1 MYSPAD
7 RKALC
12 FPVQDEEEHKMCRWI
27 WCPLL
32 LPLLLLLL
40 VMTEVEA
47 QVENRVIFL
56 PGTFQNVT
64 VSQNETVQ
72 AIVSRIPPEVA
83 FITLQ
88 FHTQHRNATL
98 SYTRV
103 PDLGLSL
110 TAVDAGLLSA
120 LQPGQSA
127 LSMFLSSSDG
137 DPVAGTGVILPYTST
152 DPVPGACNTEFNL
165 DIDPNVYI
173 HYNLY
178 ETTIRFAPA
187 NLGYERGEDPP
198 ACDESIEP
206 NTRWRLQYDIYQYF
220 LPENDLSERSLFRSI
235 QDVADVHGMLEKGKR
250 VMTLFSTDLSRAVFN
265 SIPGQGVIYSVIVR
279 DPVQNTSASYVPV
292 HTYACSFTSTLDGC
306 QTLGKISTKI
316 FFTIIGLA
324 GLFVCFFGHRFF
336 KIELFC
342 MGFSF
347 AAFFFFVLITRTT
360 QLDYNICLAL
370 SAVIGV
376 VGGVLLVMSWWRFG
390 SVMACI
396 VVVGLMLGFLLA
408 ATILFTPLGDLDLFR
423 RSDAVFWVTFC
434 CIMVIVPLFFVR
446 WPREGNIIT
455 CGVVGAYAVILAINA
470 YIYTS
475 LSYIT
480 LNILKRFLNNNFSAV
495 FTDVPFQTIDYAMIT
510 VWVVLGVG
518 GIVLQL
524 YRERSRP
531 FFPPSPYLMWLQE
544 RERRKTNV
552 LDPSH
557 HFPPLPNRILA
568 RARQLTKR
576 NESAGEHTPLLL

>member
-1 MYSPAD
+1 MS
-7 RKALC
+7 
-12 FPVQDEEEHKMCRWI
+12 RWI
-27 WCPLL
+27 CF
-32 LPLLLLLL
+32 PLLLLLL
-40 VMTEVEA
+40 LLPLGCEVQA
-47 QVENRVIFL
+47 QVENRVVFL
-56 PGTFQNVT
+56 PGAFQNVS

-72 AIVSRIPPEVA
+72 VVVSRIPPEVA

-98 SYTRV
+98 SYTRM
-103 PDLGLSL
+103 PGRGLSM
-110 TAVDAGLLSA
+110 TAADSGLLST
-120 LQPGQSA
+120 LQPGQA
-127 LSMFLSSSDG
+127 FLSLFLSSPDA
-137 DPVAGTGVILPYTST
+137 DTVAGTGVILPYSST
-152 DPVPGACNTEFNL
+152 DPVPGACNMEFNL

-187 NLGYERGEDPP
+187 NLGYERGELPL
-198 ACDESIEP
+198 ACDESTERT
-206 NTRWRLQYDIYQYF
+206 TRWRLQYDIYQYF
-220 LPENDLSERSLFRSI
+220 LPENDRSERSLFKGI
-235 QDVADVHGMLEKGKR
+235 QAVADIQGMVENGKR
-250 VMTLFSTDLSRAVFN
+250 VLTLLSSDMTMAVFN
-265 SIPGQGVIYSVIVR
+265 SIPGQGVIFSVVVR
-279 DPVQNTSASYVPV
+279 DPLLNTSASYVPA
-292 HTYACSFTSTLDGC
+292 HTYACSFASTLDGC
-306 QTLGKISTKI
+306 QTLGKISTKF
-316 FFTIIGLA
+316 FFTVAGLA

-336 KIELFC
+336 KCELFC

-347 AAFFFFVLITRTT
+347 ATFFFFVLITRTT
-360 QLDYNICLAL
+360 GLDYDICLAL

-396 VVVGLMLGFLLA
+396 VVVGLMLGFLIA
-408 ATILFTPLGDLDLFR
+408 ATVLFTPLGDLDLFR

-434 CIMVIVPLFFVR
+434 CIMLIVPLFFLR
-446 WPREGNIIT
+446 WPREGNIVT
-455 CGVVGAYAVILAINA
+455 CGIVGAYAVILAVNA
-470 YIYTS
+470 YVYTS

-480 LNILKRFLNNNFSAV
+480 LNILKRFLNNNFNAA
-495 FTDVPFQTIDYAMIT
+495 FTDVPFQAIDYVLIT
-510 VWVVLGVG
+510 VWVVLGVC

-557 HFPPLPNRILA
+557 HFPPLANRLLA

-576 NESAGEHTPLLL
+576 MEPAGEHTPLLL

>member
-1 MYSPAD
+1 VTD
-7 RKALC
+7 
-12 FPVQDEEEHKMCRWI
+12 
-27 WCPLL
+27 
-32 LPLLLLLL
+32 
-40 VMTEVEA
+40 
-47 QVENRVIFL
+47 RVIFL
-56 PGTFQNVT
+56 PGTFQNVS
-64 VSQNETVQ
+64 VSKNETVQ
-72 AIVSRIPPEVA
+72 AVVSRIPSEVA

-88 FHTQHRNATL
+88 FHTQRHNATL
-98 SYTRV
+98 SYTRM
-103 PDLGLSL
+103 PGQGLSL
-110 TAVDAGLLSA
+110 TAVDSGLLSA
-120 LQPGQSA
+120 LVPGQVS
-127 LSMFLSSSDG
+127 LSLFLSSPDNNT
-137 DPVAGTGVILPYTST
+137 VAGTGVILPYSSL
-152 DPVPGACNTEFNL
+152 DPVPGACNMESSL
-165 DIDPNVYI
+165 DIDPNVNI

-187 NLGYERGEDPP
+187 NLGSERGVTPP
-198 ACDESIEP
+198 VCDESTAT
-206 NTRWRLQYDIYQYF
+206 NTRWRLQYDVYQYF
-220 LPENDLSERSLFRSI
+220 LPENDLSERSLFI
-235 QDVADVHGMLEKGKR
+235 GVQAVADIQGMMVNGKR
-250 VMTLFSTDLSRAVFN
+250 VMTLSSSDKSMAVFN
-265 SIPGQGVIYSVIVR
+265 SIPGQGVVYSVIVR
-279 DPVQNTSASYVPV
+279 DPLLNTSASYVPV
-292 HTYACSFTSTLDGC
+292 HTYACSFASTLDGC

-316 FFTIIGLA
+316 FFTITGLA

-336 KIELFC
+336 KCELFC

-360 QLDYNICLAL
+360 KLDYDICLAV

-396 VVVGLMLGFLLA
+396 VVIGLMLGFLIA
-408 ATILFTPLGDLDLFR
+408 SVVLFTPLGDIDVFR
-423 RSDAVFWVTFC
+423 NSDAVFWVTFC
-434 CIMVIVPLFFVR
+434 CIMVVVPLFFLR
-446 WPREGNIIT
+446 WPREGNIVT
-455 CGVVGAYAVILAINA
+455 CGVVGGYAVILAVNA

-495 FTDVPFQTIDYAMIT
+495 FTDVPFQTIDYVMIT
-510 VWVVLGVG
+510 VWVVLGVC

-557 HFPPLPNRILA
+557 HFPPLPNRLLA
-568 RARQLTKR
+568 RARQLTR
-576 NESAGEHTPLLL
+576 RSEPVGEHTPLLL

>member
-1 MYSPAD
+1 
-7 RKALC
+7 
-12 FPVQDEEEHKMCRWI
+12 MCRRS
-27 WCPLL
+27 CC
-32 LPLLLLLL
+32 PLLLLLL
-40 VMTEVEA
+40 LLVPLVQA

-56 PGTFQNVT
+56 PGTFQNVS

-72 AIVSRIPPEVA
+72 AVVSRIPPEVA
-83 FITLQ
+83 FVTLQ
-88 FHTQHRNATL
+88 LHTQHRNATL
-98 SYTRV
+98 SYTRI
-103 PDLGLSL
+103 PDPGLSL
-110 TAVDAGLLSA
+110 TAVDSGLLSA
-120 LQPGQSA
+120 LEPGQTS
-127 LSMFLSSSDG
+127 LSLFLSSPDI
-137 DPVAGTGVILPYTST
+137 DTVAGTGVILPFSST
-152 DPVPGACNTEFNL
+152 DPVPGACNMEFNL

-187 NLGYERGEDPP
+187 NLGYDRGETPP
-198 ACDESIEP
+198 ACDTSTET

-220 LPENDLSERSLFRSI
+220 LPENDLSERSLFSGI
-235 QDVADVHGMLEKGKR
+235 QAVADTKGMMENGKQ
-250 VMTLFSTDLSRAVFN
+250 VMTLLSSDKSEAMFN

-279 DPVQNTSASYVPV
+279 DPLLNTSASYVPV
-292 HTYACSFTSTLDGC
+292 HTYACSFASTLDGC
-306 QTLGKISTKI
+306 ETLGRISTKV
-316 FFTIIGLA
+316 FFTIAGLA

-336 KIELFC
+336 KCELFC

-360 QLDYNICLAL
+360 DLDYDICLAV
-370 SAVIGV
+370 SVVTGV

-396 VVVGLMLGFLLA
+396 VVVGLMLGFLVA
-408 ATILFTPLGDLDLFR
+408 STVLFTPLGDLSVFR
-423 RSDAVFWVTFC
+423 RSDVVFWVTFC
-434 CIMVIVPLFFVR
+434 CIMLIVPLFFVR

-455 CGVVGAYAVILAINA
+455 CGVVGAYAVVLAVNA

-495 FTDVPFQTIDYAMIT
+495 FTDVPFQTIDYIMIT
-510 VWVVLGVG
+510 VWVVLGAG

-557 HFPPLPNRILA
+557 HFPPLPDRLLA
-568 RARQLTKR
+568 WVQQLTR
-576 NESAGEHTPLLL
+576 RTEPAGEHTPLLL

>member
-1 MYSPAD
+1 MS
-7 RKALC
+7 
-12 FPVQDEEEHKMCRWI
+12 RWV
-27 WCPLL
+27 CC
-32 LPLLLLLL
+32 PLLLLLL
-40 VMTEVEA
+40 CGVHA

-56 PGTFQNVT
+56 PGTFQNVN

-72 AIVSRIPPEVA
+72 VVVSRISSDVA
-83 FITLQ
+83 FVTLQ

-98 SYTRV
+98 SYTTM
-103 PDLGLSL
+103 PGTGLSL
-110 TAVDAGLLSA
+110 TAVDSGLLSA
-120 LQPGQSA
+120 LQPGQTS
-127 LSMFLSSSDG
+127 LSLFLFSPDG
-137 DPVAGTGVILPYTST
+137 ETVAGTGVILPYSSK
-152 DPVPGACNTEFNL
+152 DPVPGACNIEFNL
-165 DIDPNVYI
+165 EIDPNVYL

-187 NLGYERGEDPP
+187 NLGYERGDTPP
-198 ACDESIEP
+198 ACDTSTAS
-206 NTRWRLQYDIYQYF
+206 NTRWRLQYDVYQYF
-220 LPENDLSERSLFRSI
+220 LPENDLSERSLFSGI
-235 QDVADVHGMLEKGKR
+235 QDIAEIQGLMKNGKR
-250 VMTLFSTDLSRAVFN
+250 VMTLISTEKSMAVFN
-265 SIPGQGVIYSVIVR
+265 SIPGQGVIFSIIVR
-279 DPVQNTSASYVPV
+279 DPVLNTSASYIPV
-292 HTYACSFTSTLDGC
+292 HTYACSFASTLDSC
-306 QTLGKISTKI
+306 QTLGKPSTKV
-316 FFTIIGLA
+316 FFTIAGLA

-336 KIELFC
+336 KCELFC

-347 AAFFFFVLITRTT
+347 ATFFFFVLITRTT
-360 QLDYNICLAL
+360 DLDYNIRLAL

-390 SVMACI
+390 SVMACV
-396 VVVGLMLGFLLA
+396 VVVGLMLGFLIA
-408 ATILFTPLGDLDLFR
+408 STVMFTPLGDLDVFR
-423 RSDAVFWVTFC
+423 QSDVVFWVTFC
-434 CIMVIVPLFFVR
+434 SIMIVVPLFFVR
-446 WPREGNIIT
+446 WPREGNITT

-480 LNILKRFLNNNFSAV
+480 LNILKRFLNNNFSSV

-510 VWVVLGVG
+510 VWVVLGVC

-557 HFPPLPNRILA
+557 HFPSLPNRLLA
-568 RARQLTKR
+568 RARQLTMR
-576 NESAGEHTPLLL
+576 AEPAGEHTPLLL

>member
-1 MYSPAD
+1 MS
-7 RKALC
+7 LC
-12 FPVQDEEEHKMCRWI
+12 VRWS
-27 WCPLL
+27 LL
-32 LPLLLLLL
+32 LPLLLLL
-40 VMTEVEA
+40 VICEIQA
-47 QVENRVIFL
+47 QVENRVVFL
-56 PGTFQNVT
+56 PGTFQNVS
-64 VSQNETVQ
+64 VSQNESVQ
-72 AIVSRIPPEVA
+72 AVVSRIPPAVA

-88 FHTQHRNATL
+88 FHTQHHNATL

-103 PDLGLSL
+103 PDLGDSV
-110 TAVDAGLLSA
+110 TAVDAGLLST
-120 LQPGQSA
+120 LPPGQTA
-127 LSMFLSSSDG
+127 LSLFLMSSNRES
-137 DPVAGTGVILPYTST
+137 VAGTGVILPYSST

-187 NLGYERGEDPP
+187 NLGYQRGEDPP
-198 ACDESIEP
+198 PCDESTEP
-206 NTRWRLQYDIYQYF
+206 STRWRLQYDVYQYF
-220 LPENDLSERSLFRSI
+220 LPENDQSERTLFRGI
-235 QDVADVHGMLEKGKR
+235 QQVADVHGMVENGKR
-250 VMTLFSTDLSRAVFN
+250 VMTLFSSDVSSAVFT

-279 DPVQNTSASYVPV
+279 DPLLNTVASYVPV
-292 HTYACSFTSTLDGC
+292 HTYACSFASTLDGC
-306 QTLGKISTKI
+306 QTLGKISTKV
-316 FFTIIGLA
+316 FFTITGLA

-347 AAFFFFVLITRTT
+347 VAFFSFVAITRTT
-360 QLDYNICLAL
+360 KLDYDIRLAL

-408 ATILFTPLGDLDLFR
+408 ATILFTPLGDLDVFR
-423 RSDAVFWVTFC
+423 HSDVVFWVTFC

-446 WPREGNIIT
+446 WPREGNIVT
-455 CGVVGAYAVILAINA
+455 CGVVGGYAVILAINA

-480 LNILKRFLNNNFSAV
+480 LNILKRFLNTNFSSA
-495 FTDVPFQTIDYAMIT
+495 FTDVPFQAIDYAMIT
-510 VWVVLGVG
+510 VWVVLSVG
-518 GIVLQL
+518 GMVLQL
-524 YRERSRP
+524 YRERTRP
-531 FFPPSPYLMWLQE
+531 FFPPSPYIMWLQE

-568 RARQLTKR
+568 RARQLTKKS
-576 NESAGEHTPLLL
+576 EPAGEHTPLLL

>member
-1 MYSPAD
+1 MS
-7 RKALC
+7 
-12 FPVQDEEEHKMCRWI
+12 RWI
-27 WCPLL
+27 WCPLPL
-32 LPLLLLLL
+32 LLPPLLLLLL
-40 VMTEVEA
+40 REVEA

-56 PGTFQNVT
+56 PGTFQNVS

-72 AIVSRIPPEVA
+72 AVVSRIPVEVA

-98 SYTRV
+98 SYTRM
-103 PDLGLSL
+103 PGQGQSL
-110 TAVDAGLLSA
+110 TAVDSGLLSP
-120 LQPGQSA
+120 LQPGQVS
-127 LSMFLSSSDG
+127 LSLFLSSPDG
-137 DPVAGTGVILPYTST
+137 DTVVGTGVILPFSGA
-152 DPVPGACNTEFNL
+152 DPVPGACNMEFNL
-165 DIDPNVYI
+165 EIDPNVYI

-187 NLGYERGEDPP
+187 NIGYERGETPP
-198 ACDESIEP
+198 ACDQSTAT
-206 NTRWRLQYDIYQYF
+206 NTRWRLQYDVYQYF
-220 LPENDLSERSLFRSI
+220 LPENDLSERSLFSAI
-235 QDVADVHGMLEKGKR
+235 QAVADIQGMMANGKW
-250 VMTLFSTDLSRAVFN
+250 VMRLSSSDVSMAVFN

-279 DPVQNTSASYVPV
+279 DPLLNTSASYVPV

-306 QTLGKISTKI
+306 YTLGKISTKL
-316 FFTIIGLA
+316 FFTISGLA
-324 GLFVCFFGHRFF
+324 GLFVCFFGHRYF
-336 KIELFC
+336 KCELFC

-360 QLDYNICLAL
+360 DLNYDICLAL

-396 VVVGLMLGFLLA
+396 IVVGLMLGFLIA
-408 ATILFTPLGDLDLFR
+408 STVLFTPLGDLDVLR
-423 RSDAVFWVTFC
+423 RSDVVFWATFC
-434 CIMVIVPLFFVR
+434 CIMITVPLFFLR

-455 CGVVGAYAVILAINA
+455 CGVVGGYAVVLAVNA

-480 LNILKRFLNNNFSAV
+480 LNILKRFLNNNFSSV
-495 FTDVPFQTIDYAMIT
+495 FTDVPFQTIDFVMIT
-510 VWVVLGVG
+510 VWVVLGVC

-524 YRERSRP
+524 FRERSRP

-557 HFPPLPNRILA
+557 HFPPLPNRLLA

-576 NESAGEHTPLLL
+576 TEPAGEHTPLLL

>member
-1 MYSPAD
+1 
-7 RKALC
+7 
-12 FPVQDEEEHKMCRWI
+12 MCRWI

-32 LPLLLLLL
+32 LPLLLLL

-56 PGTFQNVT
+56 PGTFQNVS

-83 FITLQ
+83 FITVQ
-88 FHTQHRNATL
+88 FHTQHHNATL

-127 LSMFLSSSDG
+127 LSMFLSSLDG

-235 QDVADVHGMLEKGKR
+235 QDVADVRGMTLNGKR
-250 VMTLFSTDLSRAVFN
+250 VMTLFSTDKSTAVFN
-265 SIPGQGVIYSVIVR
+265 SIPGQGVIYSVVVR
-279 DPVQNTSASYVPV
+279 DPLQHTSASYVPV
-292 HTYACSFTSTLDGC
+292 HTYACSFASTLDGC
-306 QTLGKISTKI
+306 QTLGKISTKV

-360 QLDYNICLAL
+360 QLQYDICLAL

-376 VGGVLLVMSWWRFG
+376 VGGILLVMSWWRFG

-408 ATILFTPLGDLDLFR
+408 SIILFTPLGDLDVFR

-455 CGVVGAYAVILAINA
+455 CGVVGAYAVVLAINA
-470 YIYTS
+470 YISTS

-480 LNILKRFLNNNFSAV
+480 LNILKRFLNNNFTAM

-557 HFPPLPNRILA
+557 HFPSLPNRILA

-576 NESAGEHTPLLL
+576 SESAGEHTPLLL